1 MFKFLKRNVFYEAYK
16 DIQNF
21 IKFKKQIKAEKENPL
36 SKFNAYK
43 LRTNWFGNCIYTQ
56 KTLSDTQMLG
66 DEKQRYL
73 YLLDMTRPENEYFS
87 NDLFWSEYLT
97 FDTYNFADAES
108 GMPSNTYGIIWKFVP
123 YAFNT
128 SRFYSALTVIG
139 FLILGG
145 LITLIKLGLI

>member
-1 MFKFLKRNVFYEAYK
+1 MFKFLKRKVFYEAYK

-21 IKFKKQIKAEKENPL
+21 IKFKRQIKAEKENPL

-87 NDLFWSEYLT
+87 NELFWSEYLT
-97 FDTYNFADAES
+97 FDTYNFADAET

-128 SRFYSALTVIG
+128 GRFYSALAVVS
-139 FLILGG
+139 FLIVGCLV
-145 LITLIKLGLI
+145 TLIKLGLI